1 MIKSFGALST
11 LDIMPSCQASTP
23 SVTVA
28 DVREV
33 DGNAVL
39 FLEEPQTQTPSTSGA
54 SRCGWLPGHN
64 TIGFMSRG
72 RSIHEQAQCLLVNA
86 VEVCHRVRD
95 TKGQTGVS
103 KRQRVQALESCSG
116 RELLV
121 ELRKRIRGNDS
132 KEQNSR
138 LVEDVVGGITCLPS
152 ETVRSV
158 WNMGAKASK
167 PASRAERGRRP
178 DQVEQAAAVPESSKT
193 IWPRLVRIA
202 LANARMG
209 RPRSDFCHDLL
220 QLKLAGSQVGQKYL
234 NKDFTVVAETV
245 ASRILSS
252 SMATLCA
259 APLPG
264 LGIPSA
270 TWQLKKKSI
279 CSRGP
284 GTLGRWLQHRKAV
297 SDNEG
302 ECCGAWCDCLHT
314 CYSRINSYFHQ
325 CANGWSGWQRFS

>member
-1 MIKSFGALST
+1 
-11 LDIMPSCQASTP
+11 MPSCQASTP

-132 KEQNSR
+132 KAASWKMSSAESLACPLR
-138 LVEDVVGGITCLPS
+138 LSALFGTWEPKL
-152 ETVRSV
+152 RS
-158 WNMGAKASK
+158 
-167 PASRAERGRRP
+167 RRP
-178 DQVEQAAAVPESSKT
+178 VQNVDGGPTRWSKLLQCRNLRKQFGLAWCGLPWQTLGWAGLDPTSVMIFFSSN
-193 IWPRLVRIA
+193 WQ
-202 LANARMG
+202 G
-209 RPRSDFCHDLL
+209 PRS
-220 QLKLAGSQVGQKYL
+220 A
-234 NKDFTVVAETV
+234 
-245 ASRILSS
+245 R
-252 SMATLCA
+252 
-259 APLPG
+259 
-264 LGIPSA
+264 
-270 TWQLKKKSI
+270 SI
-279 CSRGP
+279 
-284 GTLGRWLQHRKAV
+284 
-297 SDNEG
+297 
-302 ECCGAWCDCLHT
+302 
-314 CYSRINSYFHQ
+314 
-325 CANGWSGWQRFS
+325 